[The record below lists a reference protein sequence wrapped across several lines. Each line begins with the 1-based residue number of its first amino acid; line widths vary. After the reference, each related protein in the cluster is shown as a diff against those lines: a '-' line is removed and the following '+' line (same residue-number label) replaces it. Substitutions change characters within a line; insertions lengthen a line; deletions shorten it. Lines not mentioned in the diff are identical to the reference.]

1 MAEKNEGSGEAAS
14 KEGSTGTVSDWWI
27 AYIDK
32 AAAAITP
39 NLPAGLK
46 FECPSCRTDLR
57 EDPKFL
63 HKVIQ
68 GNTKCPE
75 CKHDLKELLTE
86 SARFIGGTIGQYL
99 PMEWPYCGESSPGN
113 NSTHSRM
120 RRQKFAP
127 GAHFRASPFQD
138 TGENLTANTFFAGKE
153 KKILTTSS
161 NTRDLVKHGR
171 EK

>member
-99 PMEWPYCGESSPGN
+99 PMECPYCGESSPGN
-113 NSTHSRM
+113 TYIGNIVDRYVICP
-120 RRQKFAP
+120 KC
-127 GAHFRASPFQD
+127 G
-138 TGENLTANTFFAGKE
+138 
-153 KKILTTSS
+153 
-161 NTRDLVKHGR
+161 RDLFDPSAQYDPSEV
-171 EK
+171 